1 MENKSMELKYFG
13 TDGVRG
19 VANQDL
25 SPELAFRVG
34 RAGGYVLTRHS
45 ERKQPQVLVARDT
58 RISGQMLE
66 NALVAG
72 LLSVGIEVLRL
83 GVVTTPGVA
92 YLVRAQEADAGVMIT
107 ASHNPIEYNGIKYFG
122 NDGFKLSDEMEAEIE
137 QILDAPTDDL
147 PRPAAEGLGTVDD
160 YLEGALK
167 YTSFLEQTI
176 STDLSGLKIVVDAA
190 NGATSAFVSQLFA
203 DLNVDAIQIN
213 SQPNGLNTNLDC
225 GSTHPEGLQA
235 AVVEHG
241 ADLGIAFDGDGDRCI
256 AVDEQGNLIDGDKIM
271 YVCGQYMEANGR
283 LKEHTVVT
291 TVMSNLGMYKALEAN
306 GMTSVKTK
314 VGDRYVVEAM
324 KEHGYNLGGEQ
335 SGHIIFLDHNTTGD
349 GMLTALQLLQ
359 VVKTSGKTLSE
370 LASPV
375 VTYPQE
381 LVNITV
387 QDKQAAQ
394 QNPALLAVIAEVEDE
409 MAGDGRVLV
418 RPSGTEPLLRI
429 MAEAPTEELVHY
441 YVDKIAKVAR
451 EVL

>member
-1 MENKSMELKYFG
+1 MDLKYFG

-25 SPELAFRVG
+25 SPELAFQVG

-122 NDGFKLSDEMEAEIE
+122 ADGFKLSDELEYEIE
-137 QILDAPTDDL
+137 QLLDAPVDEL
-147 PRPAAEGLGTVDD
+147 PRPSADGLGMVDD
-160 YLEGALK
+160 YLEGSLK

-176 STDLSGLKIVVDAA
+176 STDLSGLKVVVDAA
-190 NGATSAFVSQLFA
+190 NGATSAFISPLFA
-203 DLNVDAIQIN
+203 DLNVDLIPIN
-213 SQPNGLNTNLDC
+213 DQPDGLNTNLDC
-225 GSTHPEGLQA
+225 GSTHPAGLQK
-235 AVVEHG
+235 AVVEHE
-241 ADLGIAFDGDGDRCI
+241 ADLGLAFDGDGDRCI
-256 AVDEQGNLIDGDKIM
+256 AVDEHGQLVDGDKIM
-271 YVCGQYMEANGR
+271 YICGRYLEQNGR
-283 LKEHTVVT
+283 LKHNTVVT
-291 TVMSNLGMYKALEAN
+291 TVMSNLGMYKALEAHD
-306 GMTSVKTK
+306 MQSVKTK
-314 VGDRYVVEAM
+314 VGDRYVVEEMLAN
-324 KEHGYNLGGEQ
+324 GYNLGGEQ

-359 VVKTSGKTLSE
+359 VVKATDQPLSE
-370 LASPV
+370 LASEV
-375 VTYPQE
+375 KTYPQE

-387 QDKQAAQ
+387 QDKQAALSNQ
-394 QNPALLAVIAEVEDE
+394 ELKAVIEEVEAE

-429 MAEAPTEELVHY
+429 MAEAPTEELVHQ
-441 YVDKIAKVAR
+441 YVTKIAEVAR
-451 EVL
+451 QVL

>member
-1 MENKSMELKYFG
+1 MKLKYFG

-19 VANQDL
+19 VANKDL

-45 ERKQPQVLVARDT
+45 ERKRPQVLVSRDT

-107 ASHNPIEYNGIKYFG
+107 ASHNPIQYNGIKYFG
-122 NDGFKLSDEMEAEIE
+122 NDGFKLSDELEYEIE

-147 PRPAAEGLGTVDD
+147 PRPSDDGLGVVED
-160 YLEGALK
+160 YKEGALK

-176 STDLSGLKIVVDAA
+176 STELTGLKVVVDAA
-190 NGATSAFVSQLFA
+190 NGATSDFVSNLFA
-203 DLNVDAIQIN
+203 DVEVDFVPIN
-213 SQPNGLNTNLDC
+213 DQPDGPNTNLNC
-225 GSTHPEGLQA
+225 GSTHPAGLQK
-235 AVVEHG
+235 AVVENQ

-256 AVDEQGNLIDGDKIM
+256 AVDAEGNIVDGDKIM
-271 YVCGQYMEANGR
+271 YICGKNMDENGR
-283 LKEHTVVT
+283 LKKDTVVT
-291 TVMSNLGMYKALEAN
+291 TVMSNLGMYKALEAH
-306 GMTSVKTK
+306 GMKSVKTK
-314 VGDRYVVEAM
+314 VGDRYVVEEM
-324 KEHGYNLGGEQ
+324 LKNGYNLGGEQ

-359 VVKTSGKTLSE
+359 VMKLTGKSLAE
-370 LASPV
+370 LAADV
-375 VTYPQE
+375 TTYPQE
-381 LVNITV
+381 LVNIRV
-387 QDKQAAQ
+387 ADKQAAMNNDKLQ
-394 QNPALLAVIAEVEDE
+394 TVIKEVETE
-409 MAGDGRVLV
+409 MNGDGRVLV

-429 MAEAPTEELVHY
+429 MADAPTKELVHD
-441 YVDKIAKVAR
+441 YVMKIAAVAKAEL
-451 EVL
+451 EV